1 MPTTLINVSNRLPV
15 TVGADK
21 ITKSSGGLVAA
32 LEGLSKREYKTAWI
46 GWPGAAFSEPERQ
59 HQIERVLR
67 DEHGCVPVFLGKEE
81 TEAFYE
87 GFSNSSI
94 WPLLHYL
101 PSYMHFEPAW
111 WEHYQN
117 VNRRFAEKVLE
128 NAHDGDLVW
137 VHDYQ
142 LMLLPALLK
151 AAAPQLRV
159 GFFLHTP
166 FPVYEVFR
174 CLPRGRELVSGML
187 GADRIGFHTFGYLRH
202 FFATA
207 QRLLDLDPELTHI
220 RTGGHSTTLGVYPI
234 GINAAKFEE
243 TLNSPELA
251 RRREEFSAVHGGKQI
266 VLSVERM
273 DYTKGILHRLEAID
287 QFLADSN
294 RTDDVRFIFVS
305 VPSREGI
312 EEYQAL
318 REEVEARIGRL
329 NGKYATLRNSPIHFI
344 HGSVEFTDLC
354 AMYSLADVA
363 LVTPLIDG
371 MNLVAKEYL
380 ACQRDNPGLL
390 ILSEFAGAAEELF
403 NAFLVNPYDARGVA
417 EALSAAL
424 ALSPEEKRARNRAM
438 RERVMRHDA
447 QHWARSFINDLAASP
462 PPKSAPAGAG
472 PGEARESIVRALSEN
487 KRVALF
493 LDYDGT
499 LREIE
504 RDPHSAGPTPAVE
517 AVLGKLQDRPD
528 VDVTLISGR
537 QQEDLETWFGAYPF
551 NLIAEHGASV
561 RRHGQQEWEQ
571 LDRTVS
577 YAWKAELLPILHL
590 YEEATPGSFVEEKRT
605 SLVWHYRKAD
615 PQFGAWKA
623 RELAEELVAL
633 TANEPIQVRR
643 GKKIVEVSAADVNK
657 ATAVARLLEQDEGY
671 EIALCAGDDQTDESM
686 FRLSLPRMLSIKV
699 GDGPTQARF
708 RIPDPAAFRQFLE
721 EVLASTRRPR

>member
-32 LEGLSKREYKTAWI
+32 LEGLSKHEYKTTWI
-46 GWPGAAFSEPERQ
+46 GWPGAAFSEPVRQ
-59 HQIERVLR
+59 QEVERVLR

-101 PSYMHFEPAW
+101 PNYMHYEPAW

-151 AAAPQLRV
+151 AAARHLRV

-166 FPVYEVFR
+166 FPVYEIFR
-174 CLPRGRELVSGML
+174 CLPRGRELVAGML

-220 RTGGHSTTLGVYPI
+220 RTGGYSTALGVYPI

-243 TLNSPELA
+243 TLNSPEFA
-251 RRREEFSAVHGGKQI
+251 RRREEFCAVHRDKRI

-287 QFLADSN
+287 QFLAGSN

-380 ACQRDNPGLL
+380 ACQRENPGLL

-403 NAFLVNPYDARGVA
+403 DAFLVNPYDARAVA

-424 ALSPEEKRARNRAM
+424 ALSAEEKRARNRAM

-447 QHWARSFINDLAASP
+447 QHWARTFIADLAASP
-462 PPKSAPAGAG
+462 APEVVTPGADLA
-472 PGEARESIVRALSEN
+472 EVRDAIARALSEN

-504 RDPHSAGPTPAVE
+504 RDPQSAAPTPAVE
-517 AVLGKLQDRPD
+517 ALLRKMQERPNL
-528 VDVTLISGR
+528 DVTLISGR
-537 QQEDLETWFGAYPF
+537 HQDDLEAWFGAYPF
-551 NLIAEHGASV
+551 NLIAEHGASA
-561 RRHGQQEWEQ
+561 RRHGQREWEQ
-571 LDRTVS
+571 LDRNVS

-590 YEEATPGSFVEEKRT
+590 YEEATPGSFVEEKRA

-643 GKKIVEVSAADVNK
+643 GRKIVEVSAAEVNK
-657 ATAVARLLEQDEGY
+657 GAAVTRLLEQDEGY
-671 EIALCAGDDQTDESM
+671 GIALCAGDDQTDESM
-686 FRLSLPRMLSIKV
+686 FRLSTPRMLSIKV
-699 GDGPTQARF
+699 GDGPTQARY
-708 RIPDPAAFRQFLE
+708 RSADPAAFRQFLE
-721 EVLASTRRPR
+721 DVLTR